1 VSLRRLSGLSTA
13 SLLWGAALVMFVVL
27 VTFSFTTLT
36 LTAAQPKATPIPPT
50 FGSILGGG
58 GQAQPTFTPSPPAP
72 TPTLP
77 TLHSAMMGIQ
87 IHPILEISAWWAM
100 VDRAQFMGFK
110 WIKVQVNWAEMETE
124 PGVYSQAFS
133 VVRDNLFY
141 AGQRGFNILIS
152 VVNAPDWARPAAAR
166 GQQNGAPSDPQ
177 TYANFLNAIFN
188 AWGTQYIQAVE
199 VWNEPNLRREWTGHP
214 ATAAAYKPYFDAAYN
229 AIRAHSGEIVVI
241 TAGLAPA
248 GDTADG
254 SVDDRR
260 WLRELYAA
268 GLPVNDPNFAIG
280 IHPYGWANA
289 PDARCCANPSQGWDN
304 QRFFFFLDT
313 IADYRQ
319 IMVENNHANG
329 KLWAT
334 EFGWATFDG
343 LRYKDHLSGPP
354 AIPPSD
360 PALGWMNRLT
370 EIQQATYVIRAFELA
385 QTGDLA
391 GFMGPLFL
399 WNMNFAS
406 LTGYINENTPSLPE
420 AGFSVLN
427 SDWGTRPLYD
437 ALQFAPKE

>member
-1 VSLRRLSGLSTA
+1 MDGQTRR
-13 SLLWGAALVMFVVL
+13 M
-27 VTFSFTTLT
+27 
-36 LTAAQPKATPIPPT
+36 
-50 FGSILGGG
+50 
-58 GQAQPTFTPSPPAP
+58 
-72 TPTLP
+72 
-77 TLHSAMMGIQ
+77 
-87 IHPILEISAWWAM
+87 
-100 VDRAQFMGFK
+100 
-110 WIKVQVNWAEMETE
+110 
-124 PGVYSQAFS
+124 
-133 VVRDNLFY
+133 
-141 AGQRGFNILIS
+141 
-152 VVNAPDWARPAAAR
+152 PAAVR
-166 GQQNGAPSDPQ
+166 TPRKD
-177 TYANFLNAIFN
+177 
-188 AWGTQYIQAVE
+188 GTINV
-199 VWNEPNLRREWTGHP
+199 
-214 ATAAAYKPYFDAAYN
+214 
-229 AIRAHSGEIVVI
+229 
-241 TAGLAPA
+241 
-248 GDTADG
+248 
-254 SVDDRR
+254 
-260 WLRELYAA
+260 
-268 GLPVNDPNFAIG
+268 
-280 IHPYGWANA
+280 
-289 PDARCCANPSQGWDN
+289 
-304 QRFFFFLDT
+304 FFFFLDT